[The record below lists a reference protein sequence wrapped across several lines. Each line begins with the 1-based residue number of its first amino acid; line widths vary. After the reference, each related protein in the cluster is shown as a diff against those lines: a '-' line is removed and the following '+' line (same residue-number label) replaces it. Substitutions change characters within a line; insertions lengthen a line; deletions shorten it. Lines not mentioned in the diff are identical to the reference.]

1 MKITINR
8 TWVLD
13 FLKVV
18 GALAAIAAL
27 LAVKQV
33 STIWAEKTAGAL
45 ARAAPVPGAPVKS
58 VATRQAPAKIDL
70 PAYDITVFKRH
81 LKTRF
86 PRYQKLFKQAAA
98 RHRVDWDLLA
108 AQAYQESHWN
118 RKAKSPTG
126 VRGIMMLTRRTAA
139 SLGVTNRLD
148 PVQSIN
154 GGAKYLSRLEGRLPK
169 KISHPDRTFVA
180 LAAYNVGLGHVKDAQ
195 TLARR
200 HGKDP
205 HQWQHLRSVL
215 PLLTKKRY
223 YKTVRYGYARGHE
236 PVQYVKRIR
245 TYRLLLERH
254 T

>member
-1 MKITINR
+1 MKRIGT
-8 TWVLD
+8 LD
-13 FLKVV
+13 ILKVAA
-18 GALAAIAAL
+18 ALAAVAVL
-27 LAVKQV
+27 FLAKHV
-33 STIWAEKTAGAL
+33 STIWAEHTAEVV
-45 ARAAPVPGAPVKS
+45 ARAVTVSSAHAEPVVERPAPV
-58 VATRQAPAKIDL
+58 KIDL
-70 PAYDITVFKRH
+70 PAYDVTVFKRH

-86 PRYQKLFKQAAA
+86 PRYHGHFKKAAD
-98 RHRVDWDLLA
+98 RHGVEWRLLA

-148 PVQSIN
+148 PMQSIN
-154 GGAKYLSRLEGRLPK
+154 GGAKYLSRLEGRLPE

-180 LAAYNVGLGHVKDAQ
+180 LAAYNVGLGHVKDAR

-205 HQWQHLRSVL
+205 NQWRTLRSVL

-223 YKTVRYGYARGHE
+223 YKTLRYGYARGHE